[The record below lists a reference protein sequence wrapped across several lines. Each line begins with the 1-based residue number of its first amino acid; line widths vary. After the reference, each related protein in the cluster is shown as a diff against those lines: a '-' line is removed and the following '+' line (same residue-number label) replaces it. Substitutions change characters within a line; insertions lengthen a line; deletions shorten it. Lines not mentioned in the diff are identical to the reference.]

1 MKNRS
6 RKLRLLL
13 HGHVCML
20 TCKHEKSS
28 FLPRPTQFSYMT
40 CVSKFSAHQEN
51 VHYAHPCT
59 KLYIY
64 IPVLMDVRKLSGC
77 QRKKNKQ
84 KDTTYVSENTLCTLS
99 VSTIKC
105 SSLTLVLV
113 PMRTINPQ
121 LDHRVAQLDPPPWLG
136 PETKE
141 GSARDN
147 HCIVRHCHTLKL
159 GRRSLVSYPDLIV

>member
-1 MKNRS
+1 
-6 RKLRLLL
+6 
-13 HGHVCML
+13 
-20 TCKHEKSS
+20 
-28 FLPRPTQFSYMT
+28 MT
-40 CVSKFSAHQEN
+40 CVSKFSTHQEN

-59 KLYIY
+59 KLHTSSYGCKETF
-64 IPVLMDVRKLSGC
+64 RLSE
-77 QRKKNKQ
+77 KKNKQ

-113 PMRTINPQ
+113 PMHTINSQ
-121 LDHRVAQLDPPPWLG
+121 LDHRIAQLDPPPWLG

-147 HCIVRHCHTLKL
+147 HCIVRH
-159 GRRSLVSYPDLIV
+159 